1 MVTAWVKDK
10 SQVEQ
15 RRRRREQD
23 KEGDGNLNKEV
34 QLVPWIS
41 SGANDRSHRQ
51 SQYFSVQ
58 WRVDRLGSVR
68 PQTLSPGVIGNRWK
82 QPQFIHWLATSFE
95 TASSVLKHCHRQISL
110 GGKLFIVV
118 ESAANRPFYY

>member
-41 SGANDRSHRQ
+41 SGANDRSHR
-51 SQYFSVQ
+51 
-58 WRVDRLGSVR
+58 
-68 PQTLSPGVIGNRWK
+68 
-82 QPQFIHWLATSFE
+82 
-95 TASSVLKHCHRQISL
+95 
-110 GGKLFIVV
+110 
-118 ESAANRPFYY
+118 